1 MQRWFYDNEFSPTHQ
16 KLYEIKS
23 LIQEL
28 IIEVNQQENL

>member
-1 MQRWFYDNEFSPTHQ
+1 MQRWFYDNEFSLTHH